1 MAGAVDDDLDD
12 LDAVLDDVLVAGAVV
27 AGAVVAGAVVAG
39 AVDADAVV
47 AGAVVAGAV
56 DAVKKLNTNYSK
68 KTVSN
73 GVEDIHKLPL
83 DWFNST
89 RQNYKI
95 NQIIPRKKEIII
107 DNSSSKNCKM

>member
-1 MAGAVDDDLDD
+1 V
-12 LDAVLDDVLVAGAVV
+12 
-27 AGAVVAGAVVAG
+27 
-39 AVDADAVV
+39 ADAVV
-47 AGAVVAGAV
+47 ADAVVADAVVADAV
-56 DAVKKLNTNYSK
+56 DAVEPVKKLNTKYSK

>member
-1 MAGAVDDDLDD
+1 M
-12 LDAVLDDVLVAGAVV
+12 
-27 AGAVVAGAVVAG
+27 AGAVVAG
-39 AVDADAVV
+39 AVDDDLDEDDAVEP
-47 AGAVVAGAV
+47 
-56 DAVKKLNTNYSK
+56 VKKLNTKYSK

>member
-1 MAGAVDDDLDD
+1 MAGAVDDDLDED
-12 LDAVLDDVLVAGAVV
+12 MDAVLDDDVLDAVEADAVLDDVLVAGAVV
-27 AGAVVAGAVVAG
+27 A
-39 AVDADAVV
+39 D
-47 AGAVVAGAV
+47 AVVAGAV
-56 DAVKKLNTNYSK
+56 DAVKKLNTKYSK